1 MGLVY
6 KFNNED
12 GTFAYHCETFSS
24 YLRFDLK
31 YIKTMYNTF
40 EELDKLYRKAKE
52 NRTNGIDCGG
62 FIIQFDGRNYF
73 KILNYSNWIR
83 IEEEVPIIKSI
94 IEKYYK
100 KDAETIKD
108 IIVKIKSL
116 REGSSNKIKEELK

>member
-6 KFNNED
+6 EFNDED
-12 GTFAYHCETFSS
+12 RAFAYHCETYSS

-31 YIKTMYNTF
+31 YIKTMYNIF
-40 EELDKLYRKAKE
+40 NKLDKLYKKVE
-52 NRTNGIDCGG
+52 KNRTNRIDCGG
-62 FIIQFDGRNYF
+62 FIIQFDKRDYF
-73 KILNYSNWIR
+73 KILDYSNWIR
-83 IEEEVPIIKSI
+83 TEDEAPIIKSI

-100 KDAETIKD
+100 KDTETIKD